1 MVILGTVE
9 VGLGWWLVSDIV
21 TRQRAWMMA
30 SLFGCFVLINI
41 YQVWNHD
48 RSCACFGA
56 WKVPPMVTLGIDS
69 LIGTGWLVLPRGRTL
84 LELRGFVAKGLVMGT
99 LVAVLFGCP
108 AWGGRFRPVAD
119 DWDSDRSVRTGRGL
133 NSDMG
138 PTADTN
144 ERTGSRKTN
153 ELRQALSV
161 IAEVWISDGWVLSAI
176 VTVKA

>member
-21 TRQRAWMMA
+21 TRRRAWMMA

-48 RSCACFGA
+48 QSCACFGA
-56 WKVPPMVTLGIDS
+56 WKVPPIVTLGIDS

-108 AWGGRFRPVAD
+108 AWRGRFRPVAD
-119 DWDSDRSVRTGRGL
+119 DWRSGRSIGTARGL
-133 NSDMG
+133 DGAVNSM
-138 PTADTN
+138 
-144 ERTGSRKTN
+144 
-153 ELRQALSV
+153 
-161 IAEVWISDGWVLSAI
+161 
-176 VTVKA
+176 